1 MQMNALSTTAVS
13 QYDKETLVNLYESYS
28 PGIYRYAYRL
38 IGDQDHAEECVAET
52 FSRFLRAARAGK
64 TFDNP
69 QAYLYRMAHN
79 WITDLYRRQPPLE
92 ELDEDLHAGHEHSPD
107 HQVDQALESQRL
119 RAAMRNL
126 PEEQRLVVSLRF
138 LENRSHEEAAA
149 VLGKSAEATRALQY
163 RALAALRRM
172 LGEQEMEKLTTMM
185 LKMN

>member
-1 MQMNALSTTAVS
+1 MHMDTLSIAAVS
-13 QYDKETLVNLYESYS
+13 QYDKETLVNLYDSHS

-38 IGDQDHAEECVAET
+38 IGDQDQAEECVAET
-52 FSRFLRAARAGK
+52 FSRFLRAVRAGK

-79 WITDLYRRQPPLE
+79 WITDLYRRQLPVDT
-92 ELDEDLHAGHEHSPD
+92 LDEDLHASQEHSPD

-119 RAAMRNL
+119 RAALRNL

-172 LGEQEMEKLTTMM
+172 LGE
-185 LKMN
+185 